1 MKIAIIGA
9 GAGIGLQSVNK
20 ALKRGH
26 TVTALSRN
34 TGDIP
39 DHPNLIKINGS
50 ATSVF
55 DVRNALIGADTVMI
69 TVGTKN
75 KKAVTLFSEIATVL
89 TEVCKELNFTSPVLV
104 ITGFGAGESE
114 KYLNFFMR
122 TVISLFLKSQYADKT
137 RMEELITK
145 SSIKWE
151 IVRPGMLTNSLD
163 SSTYRILKSLYTGM
177 KVRKISRADVA
188 DFLVNEAENP
198 KMLYQ
203 YVTLTN

>member
-1 MKIAIIGA
+1 MKIAVIGA
-9 GAGIGLQSVNK
+9 GAGIGLQAVNK

-26 TVTALSRN
+26 TVKALSRN
-34 TGDIP
+34 TDDIP

-50 ATSVF
+50 ATSAS
-55 DVRNALIGADTVMI
+55 DLRSAITDTDTVMI

-75 KKAVTLFSEIATVL
+75 KKATTLFSDIAKTL
-89 TEVCKELNFTSPVLV
+89 IEVCKELNFSSPVLV

-114 KYLNFFMR
+114 KYLSFFMR
-122 TVISLFLKSQYADKT
+122 TVISLFLKDQYSDKS
-137 RMEELITK
+137 RMETLITK
-145 SSIKWE
+145 SPIKWE
-151 IVRPGMLTNSLD
+151 IVRPGMLTNNAD
-163 SSTYRILKSLYTGM
+163 SSMYRTVRELHKGM
-177 KVRKISRADVA
+177 KVGKISRAGVA